1 MFASLLLTSMPL
13 TLGLDLIR
21 ALLLE
26 FFCSEV
32 ADHVEARCLKALD
45 SRDLD
50 LVFVLKFVLL
60 SDVMMIDSLGWNM
73 LP

>member
-1 MFASLLLTSMPL
+1 MLPSLLLTLS
-13 TLGLDLIR
+13 LDLVR

-50 LVFVLKFVLL
+50 LVLVLKFVLL

-73 LP
+73 LPALID